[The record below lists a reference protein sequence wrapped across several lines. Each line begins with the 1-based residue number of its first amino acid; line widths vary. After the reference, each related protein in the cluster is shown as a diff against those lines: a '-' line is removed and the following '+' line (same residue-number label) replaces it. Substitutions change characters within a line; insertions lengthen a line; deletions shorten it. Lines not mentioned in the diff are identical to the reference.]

1 VVEAMFVGVVS
12 GVVLC
17 CEVRWW
23 EVKCLVVV
31 LRELEVRWAEG
42 QRASGRLFA
51 DTKGSFP
58 CSINHPTRHAHL
70 IHQDI
75 IKRTWS
81 IAAR

>member
-1 VVEAMFVGVVS
+1 
-12 GVVLC
+12 
-17 CEVRWW
+17 
-23 EVKCLVVV
+23 LVVV

-75 IKRTWS
+75 IKRT
-81 IAAR
+81 